1 VVLWYSENLTI
12 RGNQVREG
20 RYGLHFMYCDDAL
33 IEHNLLLNNSVGTFM
48 MYSRRLRMTQ
58 NTVAYNRGP
67 SGYGIGLKDMDD
79 AVIENNLFVD
89 NRVGAYLDNSPREV
103 DSNGRFQGNVFA
115 YNDIG
120 VEMMP
125 AVRHNEFSLNS
136 FVDNGE
142 QVGITGGG
150 GGRLQQNKWTV
161 NGQGNYW
168 SDYAGYD
175 SAQDNWGDMPYKA
188 DRLFENL
195 MDQNSS
201 LRLFLY
207 SPVEQAVNF
216 AARAVPFVRPQPKL
230 VDEIPM
236 MTPLIPAGLP
246 TLKAAGLRGE
256 HTLLMGIS
264 ATLLLTAGLAY
275 QFSRRGPGEKRSGV
289 SFPVLTVKGEG
300 AAPREMK
307 TVDSGEGERMV
318 QVKNLSKRFG
328 PATALDNL
336 SFEIQAGEA
345 VALWGANGAGKTTAL
360 RCLLGV
366 IPYEGMVRLGD
377 YHSTW
382 QGKAVRR
389 LLGFVPQEINFH
401 DDLTVR

>member
-1 VVLWYSENLTI
+1 
-12 RGNQVREG
+12 
-20 RYGLHFMYCDDAL
+20 
-33 IEHNLLLNNSVGTFM
+33 
-48 MYSRRLRMTQ
+48 
-58 NTVAYNRGP
+58 
-67 SGYGIGLKDMDD
+67 
-79 AVIENNLFVD
+79 
-89 NRVGAYLDNSPREV
+89 
-103 DSNGRFQGNVFA
+103 
-115 YNDIG
+115 
-120 VEMMP
+120 
-125 AVRHNEFSLNS
+125 
-136 FVDNGE
+136 
-142 QVGITGGG
+142 
-150 GGRLQQNKWTV
+150 
-161 NGQGNYW
+161 
-168 SDYAGYD
+168 
-175 SAQDNWGDMPYKA
+175 MPYKA

-230 VDEIPM
+230 VDEVPM

-246 TLKAAGLRGE
+246 TLKAAGLQVE
-256 HTLLMGIS
+256 QTLLLGIS
-264 ATLLLTAGLAY
+264 ATLLLVVSLAH
-275 QFSRRGPGEKRSGV
+275 QFSRRGPGENRPVV
-289 SFPVLTVKGEG
+289 SFPVLSVKGDG
-300 AAPREMK
+300 AAPRGMK
-307 TVDSGEGERMV
+307 SVDSAVGERMV

-360 RCLLGV
+360 RCRLGV

-401 DDLTVR
+401 DDLTVRETLSFYRR